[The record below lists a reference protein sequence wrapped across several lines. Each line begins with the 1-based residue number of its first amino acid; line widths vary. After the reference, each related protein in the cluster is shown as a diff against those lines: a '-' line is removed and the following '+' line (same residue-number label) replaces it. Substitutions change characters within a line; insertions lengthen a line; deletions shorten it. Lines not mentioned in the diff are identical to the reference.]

1 MRVCDV
7 CARNELAAST
17 LHRFVPVMCAMLT
30 SLPPTSSLVFLYAF
44 TVLHDDDDDDAHMRH
59 SNERVFVP
67 CGIHC

>member
-1 MRVCDV
+1 MATAATKTRCVCVV

-44 TVLHDDDDDDAHMRH
+44 TVLHDDDGLDAHMRR
-59 SNERVFVP
+59 S
-67 CGIHC
+67 I